1 MSTFVSKKVVKKYFT
16 KKNSSH
22 FLNEIYWLRKLKNYK
37 FIPKIL
43 NIDYENL
50 ILSVT
55 YEGDRIST
63 KNKPYNWKKQLQL
76 ILKQLKKNNCF
87 HSDIKP
93 ENLLVKKKKLKLI
106 DFSQSIKFTDLE
118 KNVFLKNRIFYDE
131 YSINRINLSINRNI
145 ILSNDLRVLIVWEP
159 NKQYE
164 IEKKIK
170 QNKKIY
176 IIDKIKIKKNFF
188 INVSRDRVYWV
199 DQFYNKKI
207 SKNTN
212 KLKKHIFVYVI
223 KSINPIFKLNK
234 MIFTNENRIV
244 DNSIFEFK
252 RKIRKKKTGIVHIS
266 DNFEE
271 AKRNAIFISRS
282 KNDFPARYF
291 FDTQKIF
298 KNKKDLF
305 KTLNSTKNLKYV
317 ILRDQKNKNDDTD
330 ILTNNYYLFKRV
342 TDCHSYKNKNLNFI
356 SNSGDP
362 LEDNGFKVSNYIRI
376 KDRNI
381 KIDLRFIGDDYFDSK
396 WQKKILAN
404 RKFQGF
410 YYVPNK
416 NDYLFAVLYH
426 IVYHKGYIDKKYSNL
441 LKNYFKLKTLEFKI
455 ITKIVNKFLLEKK
468 FEITRPSDLTIPV
481 INKLDENNF
490 KKEIYYI
497 QNQIESRNFSGAN
510 KMLYNL
516 IKFQEMSFFFKKD
529 FLFLIFLNQ
538 FNLLKFRLKKFI
550 FRFVCLNS

>member
-212 KLKKHIFVYVI
+212 KLKKHIFVYII

-244 DNSIFEFK
+244 DNSIFKFK

-266 DNFEE
+266 DNFEV
-271 AKRNAIFISRS
+271 S
-282 KNDFPARYF
+282 KEECNFYF
-291 FDTQKIF
+291 
-298 KNKKDLF
+298 
-305 KTLNSTKNLKYV
+305 
-317 ILRDQKNKNDDTD
+317 
-330 ILTNNYYLFKRV
+330 
-342 TDCHSYKNKNLNFI
+342 
-356 SNSGDP
+356 
-362 LEDNGFKVSNYIRI
+362 
-376 KDRNI
+376 
-381 KIDLRFIGDDYFDSK
+381 
-396 WQKKILAN
+396 
-404 RKFQGF
+404 
-410 YYVPNK
+410 
-416 NDYLFAVLYH
+416 
-426 IVYHKGYIDKKYSNL
+426 
-441 LKNYFKLKTLEFKI
+441 
-455 ITKIVNKFLLEKK
+455 
-468 FEITRPSDLTIPV
+468 
-481 INKLDENNF
+481 
-490 KKEIYYI
+490 
-497 QNQIESRNFSGAN
+497 
-510 KMLYNL
+510 
-516 IKFQEMSFFFKKD
+516 
-529 FLFLIFLNQ
+529 
-538 FNLLKFRLKKFI
+538 
-550 FRFVCLNS
+550 